1 MVFHLITGRRSI
13 RCFFCLCLITI
24 VYERRAPMGINEY
37 VQMVALV
44 LQFLALA
51 VIVVQ
56 DMITKRK

>member
-1 MVFHLITGRRSI
+1 
-13 RCFFCLCLITI
+13 
-24 VYERRAPMGINEY
+24 MGINEY